1 MGGGGR
7 FSVGLGV
14 VFGAGIYGVLLCFRV
29 AYECGVWFG
38 ISAVLM
44 Y

>member
-14 VFGAGIYGVLLCFRV
+14 VFGVGIDWVFCALVLRKSGV
-29 AYECGVWFG
+29 CGPVYPH
-38 ISAVLM
+38 S
-44 Y
+44 

>member
-14 VFGAGIYGVLLCFRV
+14 VFGVSIDWVFLCFSV
-29 AYECGVWFG
+29 A
-38 ISAVLM
+38 
-44 Y
+44 

>member
-14 VFGAGIYGVLLCFRV
+14 VFKAGIYGVSLCFSV
-29 AYECGVWFG
+29 A
-38 ISAVLM
+38 
-44 Y
+44 

>member
-14 VFGAGIYGVLLCFRV
+14 VFGVGIDWVLLCFSV
-29 AYECGVWFG
+29 A
-38 ISAVLM
+38 
-44 Y
+44 

>member
-14 VFGAGIYGVLLCFRV
+14 VFGVGIYGVLLCFSV
-29 AYECGVWFG
+29 A
-38 ISAVLM
+38 
-44 Y
+44 

>member
-7 FSVGLGV
+7 FSEVFCV
-14 VFGAGIYGVLLCFRV
+14 VFGAGIYGVVLCFSV

-38 ISAVLM
+38 ISVVLM

>member
-14 VFGAGIYGVLLCFRV
+14 VFGAGVYEVLLCISV
-29 AYECGVWFG
+29 A
-38 ISAVLM
+38 
-44 Y
+44 

>member
-14 VFGAGIYGVLLCFRV
+14 VFGAGIYGGLLCFSV
-29 AYECGVWFG
+29 A
-38 ISAVLM
+38 
-44 Y
+44 